1 MNASLT
7 NELFWLAATIIM
19 TSLFWMPYILN
30 RMQEQGIGNAVYDPN
45 GETDAIAP
53 WAKRMM
59 KAHQNAVENMVLFA
73 PLVLI
78 LHAQGMSTET
88 TTTACAVYFFS
99 RAVHYVVFTFGIPV
113 LRVIAFL
120 TGFVC
125 QIIIALKILH
135 II

>member
-1 MNASLT
+1 
-7 NELFWLAATIIM
+7 
-19 TSLFWMPYILN
+19 
-30 RMQEQGIGNAVYDPN
+30 MQEQGIGNAVYDPN

-113 LRVIAFL
+113 LRVVAFL